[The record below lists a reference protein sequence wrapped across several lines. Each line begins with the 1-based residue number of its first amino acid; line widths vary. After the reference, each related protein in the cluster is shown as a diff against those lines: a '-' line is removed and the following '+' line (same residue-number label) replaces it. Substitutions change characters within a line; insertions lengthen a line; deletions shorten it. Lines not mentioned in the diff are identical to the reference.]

1 MKPNKN
7 MIIMKKNHHIST
19 QASAKLSLLLLSFAF
34 VVACSDLKDDD
45 HYSNQQTKIQNQE
58 LKIVNQT
65 SEEYIKSESS
75 LSKMNQLFI
84 DNGIYEELNKKGQ
97 LSTILVV
104 RNENFV
110 QPTENVEFITRSHIS
125 DISISPANL
134 ENGSRIMMW
143 HNKYVN
149 ISIDE
154 QGEAQGLIVNHISF
168 NNGVVQE
175 VVKTNTG
182 YIYVINNMIDTPTS
196 LYDYITSLGDDY
208 SMFREMVLASGGK
221 EFDRVN
227 SKAISVNDEGNT
239 VYDSVFIYKNT
250 YFENVGFDMNSE
262 SLTATMLLCS
272 NDVILAALDDA
283 HQRLASWNMQRA
295 DSVLLKWILEVSFFN
310 KRYAANEIQTA
321 ADNMTDLRSIFSRQ
335 WRTNMQEVETQNP
348 EELSNGLVYHVKKLH
363 IPNNVLMY
371 RLKDWFYYYEY
382 CTDEQKANYFKMS
395 NLAFSKCSTDVAAWT
410 PWAGVWPEIEDR
422 VLVLKKDPSDLADE
436 NGFQLDFTPLKIE
449 ANQAGG
455 TQAVPWVIPPGTYRL
470 AFGSKQNQNLNI
482 VITVLVEGQV
492 VAVSENIALGSATTY
507 HYDRGTTL
515 SNRYPEGYDASY
527 VSEMGGSSKAGNY
540 DTDGGIAIEEVN
552 IPDLKGDG
560 TPLPIVLRITAET
573 WNAQT
578 SFTLCH
584 WCLRPTTNN
593 Y

>member
-1 MKPNKN
+1 
-7 MIIMKKNHHIST
+7 MKKNHHIST
-19 QASAKLSLLLLSFAF
+19 QALAKLTLLLLSFSL

-45 HYSNQQTKIQNQE
+45 HYSNQQTQIQNQE
-58 LKIVNQT
+58 LKIVNQS

-84 DNGIYEELNKKGQ
+84 DNGIYTELNKKGQ

-104 RNENFV
+104 RNDNFV
-110 QPTENVEFITRSHIS
+110 QPTENVEFITRSHVS

-154 QGEAQGLIVNHISF
+154 QGEKQGLIVNHISF
-168 NNGVVQE
+168 NNGIVQE

-196 LYDYITSLGDDY
+196 LYDYINSLGDDY

-221 EFDRVN
+221 EFDRIN
-227 SKAISVNDEGNT
+227 SKAIGVNDEGNT

-272 NDVILAALDDA
+272 NDVIRAALEDA

-321 ADNMTDLRSIFSRQ
+321 ADEETDLRSIFSRQ

-382 CTDEQKANYFKMS
+382 CTDEQKADYFKMS

-449 ANQAGG
+449 ANETGG

-482 VITVLVEGQV
+482 VITVLVEGQA

-515 SNRYPEGYDASY
+515 SNRYPEGYDATY

-540 DTDGGIAIEEVN
+540 DTDGGIAIEEVK

>member
-1 MKPNKN
+1 MN
-7 MIIMKKNHHIST
+7 IMKKNHHIST
-19 QASAKLSLLLLSFAF
+19 QALAKLPLLLLSFSL

-45 HYSNQQTKIQNQE
+45 HYSNQQTQIQNQE
-58 LKIVNQT
+58 LKIVNQS

-84 DNGIYEELNKKGQ
+84 DNGIYTELNKKGQ

-104 RNENFV
+104 RNDNFV
-110 QPTENVEFITRSHIS
+110 QPTENVEFITRSHVS

-154 QGEAQGLIVNHISF
+154 QGEKQGLIVNHISF

-182 YIYVINNMIDTPTS
+182 YIYVINNMVDTPTS
-196 LYDYITSLGDDY
+196 LYDYINSLGDDY

-221 EFDRVN
+221 EFDRIN
-227 SKAISVNDEGNT
+227 SKAIGVNDEGNT

-272 NDVILAALDDA
+272 NDVIRAALEDA

-321 ADNMTDLRSIFSRQ
+321 ADEETDLRSIFSRQ

-382 CTDEQKANYFKMS
+382 CTDEQKADYFKMS

-449 ANQAGG
+449 ANETGG

-482 VITVLVEGQV
+482 VITVLVEGQA

-515 SNRYPEGYDASY
+515 SNRYPEGYDATY

-540 DTDGGIAIEEVN
+540 DTDGGIAIEEVK

>member
-1 MKPNKN
+1 
-7 MIIMKKNHHIST
+7 MKKNHHISL
-19 QASAKLSLLLLSFAF
+19 QATMRMLPMFSLFIF
-34 VVACSDLKDDD
+34 MVACSDLKDDD
-45 HYSNQQTKIQNQE
+45 HYNKQQTEIQNKE
-58 LKIVNQT
+58 LKIVDMS

-84 DNGIYEELNKKGQ
+84 DNGIYTELNKKGQ

-104 RNENFV
+104 HDKNFV
-110 QPTENVEFITRSHIS
+110 QPTEDVNFITRSHVS

-134 ENGSRIMMW
+134 ENGGRIMMW

-149 ISIDE
+149 ISIDSL
-154 QGEAQGLIVNHISF
+154 GLSQGLIVNHISF

-175 VVKTNTG
+175 VVKTKTG
-182 YIYVINNMIDTPTS
+182 YIYVIDEMIDTPTS

-272 NDVILAALDDA
+272 NDVIQNALNDA
-283 HQRLASWNMQRA
+283 HQRLASWNMQRE
-295 DSVLLKWILEVSFFN
+295 DSILLKWILEVSFFK

-321 ADNMTDLRSIFSRQ
+321 ATDTIDLRSIFSRQ
-335 WRTNMQEVETQNP
+335 WRTNMHEVDTQNP
-348 EELSNGLVYHVKKLH
+348 EELSNGLVYRVKRLH

-382 CTDEQKANYFKMS
+382 CTDEQKTNYFKMS
-395 NLAFSKCSTDVAAWT
+395 NMAYSKCSTDVAAWT
-410 PWAGVWPEIEDR
+410 PWAGVWPEVEDR
-422 VLVLKKDPSDLADE
+422 VLILKKDPSDLADE
-436 NGFQLDFTPLKIE
+436 NGLQLDFTPLKLE
-449 ANQAGG
+449 ANATGG

-482 VITVLVEGQV
+482 NISVLVEGQV
-492 VAVSENIALGSATTY
+492 VAKSDVIALGSATTY

-515 SNRYPEGYDASY
+515 SDRYPEGYDATY
-527 VSEMGGSSKAGNY
+527 VREMGGNSKASNY
-540 DTDGGIAIEEVN
+540 DTDGGPAIDEVR
-552 IPDLKGDG
+552 IPDIKGDG
-560 TPLPIVLRITAET
+560 SPVPIVLRITAET
-573 WNAQT
+573 WNGQT